1 MRFAIFGN
9 TSRDKFCGQE
19 QQFFSLLRT
28 LGDSIS
34 VDRPYYE
41 FLTRTM
47 GLDIPYDTLFDAG
60 DFTADAVISVGGD
73 GTFLRTATRVADKH
87 IPMVGINTGRLG
99 FLADITTDRITDAI
113 TRIHNGNYTLEERNL
128 LQINMEGLPEGH
140 TPYALNDI
148 AILKHDISSMIQIAT
163 SVGGTPMITYQAD
176 GLVVATP
183 TGSTAYSL
191 SVGGPIIAPGTNVIC
206 LTPVAPHSLTMRPL
220 VLPASDYVLVGMQG
234 DVHRR
239 ILRLNLTQIGIERL
253 GLHWHGFGLAHGHG
267 VVPQVVDEHLR
278 HNLTGVRLCFGR
290 RQVDLDVI
298 GRGHR
303 ACQYEEYQQQENQVR
318 HR

>member
-9 TSRDKFCGQE
+9 PSPAKSCGHE
-19 QQFFSLLRT
+19 LQFFNLLHS
-28 LGDSIS
+28 LGDEIAI
-34 VDRPYYE
+34 DKRYHE
-41 FLTRTM
+41 FLTHNL
-47 GLDIPYDTLFDAG
+47 GQDIPYDSLFEG
-60 DFTADAVISVGGD
+60 NDFTADAVISIGGD
-73 GTFLRTATRVADKH
+73 GTFLRTATRVGSKG

-99 FLADITTDRITDAI
+99 FLADITADRITDAI
-113 TRIHNGNYTLEERNL
+113 TRIHNGDYTLEERNL

-148 AILKHDISSMIQIAT
+148 AILKHDISSMIQVAT

-220 VLPASDYVLVGMQG
+220 VLPAGETI
-234 DVHRR
+234 H
-239 ILRLNLTQIGIERL
+239 
-253 GLHWHGFGLAHGHG
+253 
-267 VVPQVVDEHLR
+267 
-278 HNLTGVRLCFGR
+278 
-290 RQVDLDVI
+290 LDVTSRSHSFLVSI
-298 GRGHR
+298 DGNSFSCPEHTAIEISR
-303 ACQYEEYQQQENQVR
+303 APFKISVIKPAKGDFFATLREKMLWGTDSR
-318 HR
+318 K

>member
-1 MRFAIFGN
+1 MKFAIFGN
-9 TSRDKFCGQE
+9 PSSAKICGHE
-19 QQFFSLLRT
+19 RQFFDLIRS
-28 LGDSIS
+28 LGDEIA
-34 VDRPYYE
+34 VDSRYLQ
-41 FLTRTM
+41 FLTTTL
-47 GLDIPYDTLFDAG
+47 GLDIPYDSVIEND

-73 GTFLRTATRVADKH
+73 GTFLRTATRVGSKG

-99 FLADITTDRITDAI
+99 FLADITSDRITDAV
-113 TRIHNGNYTLEERNL
+113 TRIHNGDFTLEERNL
-128 LQINMEGLPEGH
+128 LQINMKGLPEGH

-220 VLPASDYVLVGMQG
+220 VLPADETIHLDITSRSHSFLVSIDGNSFSCPEHTAIEISRAPYRISVIKPAKG
-234 DVHRR
+234 DFFAT
-239 ILRLNLTQIGIERL
+239 LREKMLWGTDSRK
-253 GLHWHGFGLAHGHG
+253 
-267 VVPQVVDEHLR
+267 
-278 HNLTGVRLCFGR
+278 
-290 RQVDLDVI
+290 
-298 GRGHR
+298 
-303 ACQYEEYQQQENQVR
+303 
-318 HR
+318 

>member
-9 TSRDKFCGQE
+9 PSSAKACGHE
-19 QQFFSLLRT
+19 QQFFELLRSFGDEITVDSHYLQFLTST
-28 LGDSIS
+28 LG
-34 VDRPYYE
+34 
-41 FLTRTM
+41 LN
-47 GLDIPYDTLFDAG
+47 IPYDSVIEND

-73 GTFLRTATRVADKH
+73 GTFLRTATRVGSKG

-99 FLADITTDRITDAI
+99 FLADITSDRIIDAI
-113 TRIHNGNYTLEERNL
+113 TRIHNGDFTLEERNL
-128 LQINMEGLPEGH
+128 LQIRMEGLPKGH

-176 GLVVATP
+176 GLVAATP

-220 VLPASDYVLVGMQG
+220 VLPA
-234 DVHRR
+234 
-239 ILRLNLTQIGIERL
+239 
-253 GLHWHGFGLAHGHG
+253 
-267 VVPQVVDEHLR
+267 DETIH
-278 HNLTGVRLCFGR
+278 
-290 RQVDLDVI
+290 LDVTSRSHSFLVSI
-298 GRGHR
+298 DGNSFSCPEHTAIEISR
-303 ACQYEEYQQQENQVR
+303 APFKISVIKPAKGDFFATLREKMLWGTDSR
-318 HR
+318 K